1 VLKKGDRHLATGV
14 SREELVERLGASPLF
29 QRAPQRRASLFRW
42 AIVWLAAAQAVGA
55 PAAWAANPTKT
66 KPKEITFDSIKLDL
80 KKDQPFRPGLLTD
93 DVKKLD
99 KVLVRLRGY
108 ILPGVLEK
116 GITQFVLVRDN
127 MECCF
132 GPGAALHDCVM
143 VEMNE
148 GVSVE
153 FTTRP
158 VTVEG
163 VFSLREIKTPDGM
176 YLSIYRLAGRSVK

>member
-1 VLKKGDRHLATGV
+1 MNAA
-14 SREELVERLGASPLF
+14 LV
-29 QRAPQRRASLFRW
+29 QRRASLLHW
-42 AIVWLAAAQAVGA
+42 AIVWLAAAQAMGA
-55 PAAWAANPTKT
+55 PAAWAANPTKN

-80 KKDQPFRPGLLTD
+80 KKDQPFRPELLTD

-99 KVLVRLRGY
+99 KALVRLRGY

-143 VEMNE
+143 VEMDE
-148 GVSVE
+148 GRSVE

-163 VFSLREIKTPDGM
+163 VFSLHEIKTPDGM

>member
-1 VLKKGDRHLATGV
+1 MSVLRN
-14 SREELVERLGASPLF
+14 LGRAVPL
-29 QRAPQRRASLFRW
+29 RW
-42 AIVWLAAAQAVGA
+42 AIVYLAAAPALGA
-55 PAAWAANPTKT
+55 ASARAADSAKT
-66 KPKEITFDSIKLDL
+66 KPKEITFDTIKLDL
-80 KKDQPFRPGLLTD
+80 KKDQPFRPELLTD

-116 GITQFVLVRDN
+116 GIKQFVLVRDN

-143 VEMNE
+143 VEMDE
-148 GVSVE
+148 GRTVE

-163 VFSLREIKTPDGM
+163 VFSLHEIKTPDGT